1 MLADCVAK
9 DPAWTQKLENELIP
23 VREILTMQL
32 DSVVELERRAK
43 IDQGVQVVALID
55 AANKPVELLY

>member
-1 MLADCVAK
+1 MAK